1 MNKVYA
7 ITSHLLVAVSNIM
20 KRHTF

>member
-7 ITSHLLVAVSNIM
+7 ITPHLLVAVSNIM